1 MIVKLHKL
9 TKEIFTDTGIGFI
22 TANIFLFA
30 TNTSALGFYACIFA
44 FVIAVAI
51 KTLSIKKLYFIDE
64 ESFVFDPRLTLWITC
79 VVLMIVAVGSILQTY
94 FLAALTGCFFA
105 VSNFMIAESL
115 SKSVED
121 EEEDNSFKALLF
133 KRPDLYLNIG
143 TIMACL
149 LAGSEAVFLI
159 PILITALVISLRND
173 WLQMPEYY
181 LHPKLLVALSSTI
194 SVAIGIFNKNFLVAI
209 AHVIIAIVF
218 ISIEIN
224 ITKGGINQILRDLK
238 IRK

>member
-1 MIVKLHKL
+1 MTKLKKL

-30 TNTSALGFYACIFA
+30 TSTNALGFYSCIFA
-44 FVIAVAI
+44 LVIAVII

-64 ESFVFDPRLTLWITC
+64 ESFIFDPRLTLWITC
-79 VVLMIVAVGSILQTY
+79 VVLMIVAVGSILHTY
-94 FLAALTGCFFA
+94 FLAALASCFFA
-105 VSNFMIAESL
+105 ISNFMIAESL

-121 EEEDNSFKALLF
+121 EEEENSFSALLF

-149 LAGSEAVFLI
+149 LAGAQAVFLI
-159 PILITALVISLRND
+159 PLLIAALCISLRND

-181 LHPKLLVALSSTI
+181 LHPKLLVALSSAI
-194 SVAIGIFNKNFLVAI
+194 SVSIGIFNKNFLVAI
-209 AHVIIAIVF
+209 AHIIIAIIF
-218 ISIEIN
+218 ISIEIR
-224 ITKGGINQILRDLK
+224 ITNGGIEQILKDLK